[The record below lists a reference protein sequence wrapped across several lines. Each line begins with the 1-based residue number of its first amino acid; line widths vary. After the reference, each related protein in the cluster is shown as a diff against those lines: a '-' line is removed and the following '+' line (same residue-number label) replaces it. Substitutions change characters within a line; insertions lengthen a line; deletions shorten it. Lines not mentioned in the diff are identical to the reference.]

1 MWSFRLSCEQQ
12 VSLVSVV
19 HPGLFPVYSLGW
31 ESKHYTLPTFVSIH
45 IAYWTGP
52 CNLQRLKV
60 RPSFRSNSLRCIGCS
75 TAGRRSA
82 EAQGGS
88 FHNGYWR
95 NDANNIFSASTFLK
109 TNTAAA
115 TSAIKVGSAVQ
126 KSKECGEEFAKIA
139 ATALG

>member
-1 MWSFRLSCEQQ
+1 MCIRDRGKLSFA
-12 VSLVSVV
+12 LVASFGALDGALQSTKAEGSAFFFEATVFDALAVV
-19 HPGLFPVYSLGW
+19 PLEGALLG
-31 ESKHYTLPTFVSIH
+31 
-45 IAYWTGP
+45 A
-52 CNLQRLKV
+52 
-60 RPSFRSNSLRCIGCS
+60 RCVG
-75 TAGRRSA
+75 AVPAA

-109 TNTAAA
+109 THTAAA
-115 TSAIKVGSAVQ
+115 TSATKVGAAVQ